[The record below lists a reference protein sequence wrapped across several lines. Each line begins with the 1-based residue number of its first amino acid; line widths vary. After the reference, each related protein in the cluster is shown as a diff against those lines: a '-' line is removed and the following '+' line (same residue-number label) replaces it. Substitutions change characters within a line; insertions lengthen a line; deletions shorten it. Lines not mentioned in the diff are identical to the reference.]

1 MKVIFLDRDNTI
13 NDDPG
18 YLSDPDKVR
27 LLPNVI
33 DGLNLLKK
41 QNFEFIIITNQSG
54 IGRGYFKESEM
65 HQVNQRICELLNM
78 ADICI
83 KDIFYCPHTDEDNC
97 NCRKPKP
104 GLILKALEKYPDIE
118 IEKSW
123 IIGDSLRDILAGE
136 VINIKGILI
145 HSKDQTISDYPKNL
159 IKIVSNLKEAAEYIL
174 KYKMN

>member
-1 MKVIFLDRDNTI
+1 
-13 NDDPG
+13 
-18 YLSDPDKVR
+18 
-27 LLPNVI
+27 
-33 DGLNLLKK
+33 
-41 QNFEFIIITNQSG
+41 
-54 IGRGYFKESEM
+54 
-65 HQVNQRICELLNM
+65 
-78 ADICI
+78 
-83 KDIFYCPHTDEDNC
+83 
-97 NCRKPKP
+97 
-104 GLILKALEKYPDIE
+104 LILKALEKYPDIE